1 LSSSSPRPSRRADLL
16 EAALQRVDTLVRE
29 EPFITVRVAAGQEA
43 PVREALQRL
52 EPGGM
57 PWLGKVRVVVD
68 GTLAERACVLQTPS
82 GVLAIGVDAQ
92 IEAFRAAVERSGL
105 VDDGQAVP

>member
-1 LSSSSPRPSRRADLL
+1 
-16 EAALQRVDTLVRE
+16 
-29 EPFITVRVAAGQEA
+29 
-43 PVREALQRL
+43 
-52 EPGGM
+52 
-57 PWLGKVRVVVD
+57 
-68 GTLAERACVLQTPS
+68 VLQTPS